1 MARTANHEARTKGE
15 LVTVS
20 LEAGRQRETPNPRWL
35 RYPYADR
42 QAVTNS
48 EVRCSIVSLTRSN
61 AVSERAETLT
71 CCRRQYPST
80 DNAVWLSE
88 RSGVA
93 GTACRE
99 GCSVEDGRS
108 DECVA
113 AAILASVC
121 VSVPINATRERARK
135 APSEVRGE
143 SSSNEL
149 PAMGRD
155 AKDPRFSHAS
165 NGTGG
170 SPMSPEGVAHG

>member
-1 MARTANHEARTKGE
+1 MR
-15 LVTVS
+15 
-20 LEAGRQRETPNPRWL
+20 L

-48 EVRCSIVSLTRSN
+48 ESGCSIVMNTHSN
-61 AVSERAETLT
+61 VVSECAETISLS
-71 CCRRQYPST
+71 RRQYPST
-80 DNAVWLSE
+80 VNAVWLSE

-99 GCSVEDGRS
+99 GCSGKDGRS

-113 AAILASVC
+113 APMCGSVC
-121 VSVPINATRERARK
+121 VSVSISATRETARK

-143 SSSNEL
+143 SSSDEI
-149 PAMGRD
+149 PVMGRD

-165 NGTGG
+165 NVTGG
-170 SPMSPEGVAHG
+170 SPMSPEGVVHG